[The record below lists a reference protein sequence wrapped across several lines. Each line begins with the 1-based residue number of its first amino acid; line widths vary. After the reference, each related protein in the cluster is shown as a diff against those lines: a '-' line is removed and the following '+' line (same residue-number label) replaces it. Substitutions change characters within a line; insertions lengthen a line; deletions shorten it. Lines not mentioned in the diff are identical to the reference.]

1 MIKIKKFKSEKVKP
15 IMKNTLVQN
24 PLMQSSPLLL
34 NQNPQLLQQNE
45 DIDEMIQDNIK
56 KLKINQIEQM
66 KQVG

>member
-1 MIKIKKFKSEKVKP
+1 M
-15 IMKNTLVQN
+15 MKNTLVQN

-56 KLKINQIEQM
+56 KLKLNQIEQM